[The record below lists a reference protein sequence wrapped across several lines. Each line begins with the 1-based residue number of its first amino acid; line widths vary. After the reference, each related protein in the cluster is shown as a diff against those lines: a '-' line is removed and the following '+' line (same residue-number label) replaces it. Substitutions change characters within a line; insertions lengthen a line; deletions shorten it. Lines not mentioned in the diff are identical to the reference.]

1 MLHIVTDGAVDLP
14 PTWQKEYEI
23 NVVPINIQFGENT
36 YLQYTDL
43 SIEGFYDMVERT
55 HMVPKTSQP
64 SPFQFSQF
72 YQKIAQ
78 PGDTIL
84 SLHVTSRLS
93 GTYESAL
100 AAARELKDKF
110 RILPFDSLSG
120 SMAMGFMCKIARQ
133 MDRAGRKVEDILAY
147 LESVR
152 DRVAIVLTLD
162 KLDYARMS
170 GRVKALPAAL
180 ANVLN
185 IKPIVE
191 LKSGFLA
198 ITEKV
203 RTRKASL
210 EQVIEIARQKFGD
223 SPVHLA
229 VLHARDQGSGHA
241 LLEQARKT
249 FNVVSSELT
258 DLSIAIAINLGP
270 GTVGLVL
277 YPAT

>member
-23 NVVPINIQFGENT
+23 DVVPINIQFGNKT

-43 SIEGFYDMVERT
+43 DIDGFYNMVEQT
-55 HMVPKTSQP
+55 HIVPKTSQP
-64 SPFQFSQF
+64 SPYQFSQF
-72 YQKIAQ
+72 YQKIAK
-78 PGDTIL
+78 PGETIL

-93 GTYESAL
+93 GTYESAV
-100 AAARELKDKF
+100 AAATELKNIF
-110 RILPFDSLSG
+110 RIFPFDSMCG
-120 SMAMGFMCKIARQ
+120 SMALGFMCKISRQ

-152 DRVAIVLTLD
+152 EKVAIVLTLD
-162 KLDYARMS
+162 KLNYARMS

-180 ANVLN
+180 ATALN

-191 LKSGFLA
+191 LKNGFLA

-203 RTRKASL
+203 RSRQASL
-210 EQVIEIARQKFGD
+210 EQVIEIARQKYGD

-229 VLHARDQGSGHA
+229 VLHARDQASGEA
-241 LLEQARKT
+241 LMEQAKKA
-249 FNVVSSELT
+249 FNVVSAELT
-258 DLSIAIAINLGP
+258 DLSVAIAINLGP